1 MFFDL
6 TNLLATFQAIMNDI
20 LKDLINMGEVAVFM
34 DEVLIGTK
42 EEKGHDEIVKEVLKR
57 IKENDLYV
65 KPEKCVWKVREINF
79 LGLVMGLGGIKMQKN
94 KVAKVL
100 EWPIPKTIKDIQ
112 KFLGLANYYRRFVKK
127 ICQDS

>member
-42 EEKGHDEIVKEVLKR
+42 EEKGHDKIVKEVLKR

-127 ICQDS
+127 LCQDS

>member
-1 MFFDL
+1 
-6 TNLLATFQAIMNDI
+6 MNDI

-42 EEKGHDEIVKEVLKR
+42 EEKGHDKIVKEVLKR

-127 ICQDS
+127 LCQDS